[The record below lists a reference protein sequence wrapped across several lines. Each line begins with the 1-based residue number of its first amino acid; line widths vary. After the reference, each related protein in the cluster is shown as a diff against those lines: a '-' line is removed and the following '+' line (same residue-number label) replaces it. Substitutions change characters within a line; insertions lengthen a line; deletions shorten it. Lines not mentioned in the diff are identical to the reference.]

1 MWFNL
6 SYSISVTTRVA
17 QSFLHLDIHFPK
29 NHTFNKIFNK
39 NNVKMSYSCM
49 QNIKAIINNHNINI
63 LHQNKE
69 IKNKCNCRSKYCSLG
84 GKRLSP
90 NTVYQGK
97 ITSNQLNYKDK
108 VYFGV
113 TEKLILQ
120 PHQILY
126 PWRLRKWHRAFKRI
140 LKNYK

>member
-120 PHQILY
+120 PHQTLY
-126 PWRLRKWHRAFKRI
+126 P
-140 LKNYK
+140 